1 MRKLPEKHDSNG
13 FYPNDYNTI
22 DLLEYI
28 NEYKSNHS
36 SSGNDD
42 ELTSIELLISPNK
55 FGLLYHQDRNSA
67 EASARL
73 YEKDDY
79 IQSCVRSLELDA
91 EKFFYYVLWASFCA
105 SSYDSLRLTENLQ
118 SGKIRS
124 MVALLHDMVEKDCE
138 ALRERTS
145 SCTLTVSERRKG
157 GRAETIDNP
166 FALQFI
172 LHALERYIT
181 ENEGELIALD
191 FRTHPENLI
200 ESHAADIT
208 EKRYWFYM
216 LIESFIVDTAEKR
229 GNKIRGVI
237 NKDKFI
243 SRLAMC
249 VDLADDKYKDGG
261 ITSTISSIKKYYRD
275 GKRIWVP

>member
-1 MRKLPEKHDSNG
+1 MRKLSEKHDSNG
-13 FYPNDYNTI
+13 FYPNDYNTV

-28 NEYKSNHS
+28 IKYRSNHS
-36 SSGNDD
+36 SSENDD
-42 ELTSIELLISPNK
+42 ELTSIEPLISPNK

-105 SSYDSLRLTENLQ
+105 SSYDSFRLTDNFQ
-118 SGKIRS
+118 SDKIRR
-124 MVALLHDMVEKDCE
+124 MVALLHDTVEKDYDIFKS
-138 ALRERTS
+138 RTS

-157 GRAETIDNP
+157 GKAETIDNP
-166 FALQFI
+166 FALQLI

-181 ENEGELIALD
+181 ENEDELITLD
-191 FRTHPENLI
+191 FRTHPEDMI
-200 ESHAADIT
+200 ESLSPDIT

-216 LIESFIVDTAEKR
+216 LIESFIADMVEKR
-229 GNKIRGVI
+229 GIIIRGVI
-237 NKDKFI
+237 NKDIFI
-243 SRLAMC
+243 SRLAMS
-249 VDLADDKYKDGG
+249 VGLADDKYKDGG

-275 GKRIWVP
+275 SKRIWVP